1 MVIISVL
8 SDDNKRRKHPR
19 EDDVDL
25 EYDFDKRLKLTSE
38 SEEMED
44 AASETQEGP
53 RRQNESNTK
62 YSLNPS
68 LKLKYSITKPNIYR
82 ESNSSSNV
90 GSLGSSLS
98 GPEVSDFIANKLYSH
113 FYTIYLSKAALI
125 KWYNSRWMIVY
136 HFQKW
141 VLRLFNR
148 FYRKYIKKIGGSN
161 KIKLFSEFNS
171 ILDMIGSSHINF
183 QWSDLMRILTEEN
196 YLENVRLRKR
206 AKARDDKKQLQ
217 SNQDGEIIEDHS
229 YNYWDR
235 LKGIDKDVNM
245 FDVDMLKGGDTD
257 NKFEEL
263 LDSDMEIE

>member
-19 EDDVDL
+19 EDDIDL

-38 SEEMED
+38 SEDVED
-44 AASETQEGP
+44 ATPGTQEGP

-82 ESNSSSNV
+82 ESNSGSNI

-98 GPEVSDFIANKLYSH
+98 GPEVSDFIANKLYLH
-113 FYTIYLSKAALI
+113 FYTVYISKAALI

-141 VLRLFNR
+141 ALRLFNR
-148 FYRKYIKKIGGSN
+148 FYRKYIKKIGGSQ
-161 KIKLFSEFNS
+161 KIKVFSDFNS
-171 ILDMIGSSHINF
+171 ILDMISSTHINF
-183 QWSDLMRILTEEN
+183 QWSDLIRILTEEN
-196 YLENVRLRKR
+196 HLENVRLRRR
-206 AKARDDKKQLQ
+206 ARARDDRKQLQ
-217 SNQDGEIIEDHS
+217 SNQADEIVEDHS

-235 LKGIDKDVNM
+235 LKGIEKDVNM
-245 FDVDMLKGGDTD
+245 FDVEMLQESDTN

-263 LDSDMEIE
+263 LDLDMEIE